1 MTLIWVGT
9 PRCTEDA
16 IDLQLAI
23 YYSPRAVTS
32 AAHPPTIEPMPDP
45 ALARSAPTP
54 LEAALDR
61 VGDRWSLLLVEALLD
76 GARRFNELSDALS
89 GIAPNILA
97 DRLRRLERERI
108 VVATPY
114 QQRPPR
120 MSYALTA
127 DGRDLASALRLL
139 ADWGARRSERPEPLH
154 HELCGTS
161 LETRW
166 WCPTC
171 SVTVGDP
178 TVIETRSV

>member
-1 MTLIWVGT
+1 VLWY
-9 PRCTEDA
+9 A

-23 YYSPRAVTS
+23 YYSLRTVTS
-32 AAHPPTIEPMPDP
+32 PQPAPTIERMPEP
-45 ALARSAPTP
+45 AATPRARTARAPTPRAPTP

-76 GARRFNELSDALS
+76 GGRRFNELAEALPS
-89 GIAPNILA
+89 IAPNILA

-127 DGRDLASALRLL
+127 DGGDLASTLRLL

-171 SVTVGDP
+171 SVTIDHP
-178 TVIETRSV
+178 DAIETRSV

>member
-1 MTLIWVGT
+1 MT
-9 PRCTEDA
+9 
-16 IDLQLAI
+16 
-23 YYSPRAVTS
+23 SPEPAT
-32 AAHPPTIEPMPDP
+32 TIEVMPDP
-45 ALARSAPTP
+45 SAVRRAPTP
-54 LEAALDR
+54 LEAALER

-76 GARRFNELSDALS
+76 GGRRFNELAEALPA
-89 GIAPNILA
+89 IAPNILA

-120 MSYALTA
+120 MSYALTV
-127 DGRDLASALRLL
+127 DGRELASALRLL
-139 ADWGARRSERPEPLH
+139 SDWGARRSERPEPLH

-171 SVTVGDP
+171 SVTLAH
-178 TVIETRSV
+178 TEATETRSV

>member
-1 MTLIWVGT
+1 
-9 PRCTEDA
+9 
-16 IDLQLAI
+16 
-23 YYSPRAVTS
+23 
-32 AAHPPTIEPMPDP
+32 MPDTP
-45 ALARSAPTP
+45 TERRAPTP
-54 LEAALDR
+54 LEAALER

-76 GARRFNELSDALS
+76 GARRFNELADALPT
-89 GIAPNILA
+89 IAPNILA

-120 MSYALTA
+120 MTYALTV

-139 ADWGARRSERPEPLH
+139 ADWGARRLERPEPLH
-154 HELCGTS
+154 HELCGTA

-171 SVTVGDP
+171 TVTVADP
-178 TVIETRSV
+178 GAIETRSV

>member
-1 MTLIWVGT
+1 
-9 PRCTEDA
+9 
-16 IDLQLAI
+16 
-23 YYSPRAVTS
+23 
-32 AAHPPTIEPMPDP
+32 
-45 ALARSAPTP
+45 
-54 LEAALDR
+54 
-61 VGDRWSLLLVEALLD
+61 VEALLD
-76 GARRFNELSDALS
+76 GGRRFNELAEALPA
-89 GIAPNILA
+89 IAPNILA

-120 MSYALTA
+120 MSYALTV

-171 SVTVGDP
+171 SVTVEDP
-178 TVIETRSV
+178 EAIETRSV

>member
-1 MTLIWVGT
+1 MARPDRPA
-9 PRCTEDA
+9 PR
-16 IDLQLAI
+16 L
-23 YYSPRAVTS
+23 S
-32 AAHPPTIEPMPDP
+32 
-45 ALARSAPTP
+45 PTP
-54 LEAALDR
+54 LEAALER

-76 GARRFNELSDALS
+76 GARRFNELTEALPA
-89 GIAPNILA
+89 IAPNILA

-120 MSYALTA
+120 MSYALTT

-139 ADWGARRSERPEPLH
+139 ADWGARRSERPEPIH
-154 HELCGTS
+154 HQLCGTA

-171 SVTVGDP
+171 SVTIEDP
-178 TVIETRSV
+178 TALETRSL

>member
-1 MTLIWVGT
+1 MA
-9 PRCTEDA
+9 RMSE
-16 IDLQLAI
+16 
-23 YYSPRAVTS
+23 RS
-32 AAHPPTIEPMPDP
+32 AAYAEPAQS
-45 ALARSAPTP
+45 ALG
-54 LEAALDR
+54 AALER

-76 GARRFNELSDALS
+76 GGRRFNELSEALPA
-89 GIAPNILA
+89 IAPNILA

-114 QQRPPR
+114 QRRPPR
-120 MSYALTA
+120 MSYALTV
-127 DGRDLASALRLL
+127 DGRDLASALRLF

-171 SVTVGDP
+171 AVTVADP
-178 TVIETRSV
+178 EAIETRSV